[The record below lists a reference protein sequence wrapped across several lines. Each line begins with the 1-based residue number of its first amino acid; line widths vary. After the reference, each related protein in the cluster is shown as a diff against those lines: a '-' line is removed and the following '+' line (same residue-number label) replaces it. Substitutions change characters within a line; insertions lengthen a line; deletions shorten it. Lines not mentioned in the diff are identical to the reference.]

1 MKRWRRIWD
10 RNRLGKNGSIWG
22 GKRGEYGKIWKE
34 LGKYG
39 KIMKHEVGK
48 KEEMEK

>member
-1 MKRWRRIWD
+1 MEAF
-10 RNRLGKNGSIWG
+10 G
-22 GKRGEYGKIWKE
+22 GIGEKKGEYGKIWKE